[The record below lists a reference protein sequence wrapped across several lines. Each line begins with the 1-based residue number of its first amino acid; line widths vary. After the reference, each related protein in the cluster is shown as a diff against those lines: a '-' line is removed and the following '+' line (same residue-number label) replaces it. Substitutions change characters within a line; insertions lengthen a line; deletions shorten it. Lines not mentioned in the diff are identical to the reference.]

1 MSKESILYTVIGLL
15 VGVMVTAFVAR
26 AAVNN
31 NYTGMQRAMG
41 MHFNTNYA
49 NDTADSSMGMD
60 TMVSGFNGKTGDDF
74 DKLFLS
80 EMIVHH
86 QGAIDMAELAKKN
99 AKHDELKK
107 MADNIITAQTAE
119 ISQMKQWQTAW
130 GYGSTDNSMGGM
142 DMSH

>member
-15 VGVMVTAFVAR
+15 VGVMVTVFVAQS
-26 AAVNN
+26 AVNN
-31 NYTGMQRAMG
+31 NNTGMQRVMG
-41 MHFNTNYA
+41 MHFNS
-49 NDTADSSMGMD
+49 NDSNDATDSSMGMD
-60 TMVSGFNGKTGDDF
+60 AMVSSLNGKTGDDF

-107 MADNIITAQTAE
+107 MADNIIAAQTAE
-119 ISQMKQWQTAW
+119 IKQMKQWQIDWNYDTN
-130 GYGSTDNSMGGM
+130 DNTMGGM
-142 DMSH
+142 HMGN